1 MQKRCINIY
10 NINSFFASYSY
21 KNDVCLKERRQRT
34 WEEGGIKMEER
45 QGVSNHKVSFVGRSN
60 GIITGVKD
68 VLSFDANEIILDT
81 EMGMLMMKGM
91 ELHVTSLT
99 VEKGEVKIDGRIDS
113 LIYSEMHNGK
123 KQAEGILARLFK

>member
-1 MQKRCINIY
+1 
-10 NINSFFASYSY
+10 
-21 KNDVCLKERRQRT
+21 
-34 WEEGGIKMEER
+34 MEEK
-45 QGVSNHKVSFVGRSN
+45 QVTSNHKVSFVGRSN

-81 EMGMLMMKGM
+81 EMGMLMMKGK

-113 LIYSEMHNGK
+113 LIYSEMHNGG
-123 KQAEGILARLFK
+123 KQSEGIFSRLFK

>member
-1 MQKRCINIY
+1 MHIRGNDRTEPIQKGINILEM
-10 NINSFFASYSY
+10 AE
-21 KNDVCLKERRQRT
+21 K
-34 WEEGGIKMEER
+34 GGAKMEER
-45 QGVSNHKVSFVGRSN
+45 QSNSNHKVSFVGRSN

-81 EMGMLMMKGM
+81 EMGMLMMKGT

-113 LIYSEMHNGK
+113 LIYSEMHGGK
-123 KQAEGILARLFK
+123 KQAEGIFARLFK

>member
-1 MQKRCINIY
+1 
-10 NINSFFASYSY
+10 
-21 KNDVCLKERRQRT
+21 
-34 WEEGGIKMEER
+34 MEEK
-45 QGVSNHKVSFVGRSN
+45 QIAGNHKVSFVGRSN

-113 LIYSEMHNGK
+113 LVYSEMHNGK
-123 KQAEGILARLFK
+123 KQAEGILSRLFK